1 MSSKA
6 KFILALTIIFAI
18 IILILLYLHYVVNP
32 IIIDATEAKVYS
44 LTQDAVENAVYDVIK
59 DNNIY
64 DELIEIV
71 KDENGDVQ
79 LITANAFQINMFS
92 KNLLKSAQDSLKGL
106 AEQGVELGIGT
117 FTGLPILTDRGPK
130 ITLKLSPIG
139 TVYTRFYSEFTTA
152 GINQTNHKIYLIINT
167 DVNIIL
173 PIDTKKVETTTEIL
187 ITESIIVGKI
197 PDTYLNSSQLDEM
210 LNLVPKN

>member
-44 LTQDAVENAVYDVIK
+44 LTQDAVENSVYDVIK

-79 LITANAFQINMFS
+79 MITANAFQINMFS

-173 PIDTKKVETTTEIL
+173 PTDTKKVETTTEIL

>member
-44 LTQDAVENAVYDVIK
+44 LTQDAIENAVYDVIK

-92 KNLLKSAQDSLKGL
+92 KSLLKSAQDSLKGL

-130 ITLKLSPIG
+130 ITLKLFPIG

-173 PIDTKKVETTTEIL
+173 PTDTKKVETTTEIL

>member
-79 LITANAFQINMFS
+79 MITANAFQINMFS

-173 PIDTKKVETTTEIL
+173 PTDTKKVETTTEIL